1 METKDKNI
9 HKGAG
14 KNIFISKWLMTIRG
28 KNLRNRTIEE
38 RYELFEWAI
47 SRTVSVILWGSC
59 CNIKGRFSIYIYRG
73 ELLLAILTFSI
84 SCEKKILTR
93 SERKNQ
99 EAIYVWKKNDN
110 LYKWSLLNS
119 STYKLFL
126 HLKIEIKKLRRK
138 CKEREM

>member
-28 KNLRNRTIEE
+28 KNLRKRTIEE
-38 RYELFEWAI
+38 RYELYEWAI
-47 SRTVSVILWGSC
+47 SRTVSVLLWGSC
-59 CNIKGRFSIYIYRG
+59 CNFKGRFSIYIYRG
-73 ELLLAILTFSI
+73 ELLFAILTFSI

-99 EAIYVWKKNDN
+99 EAIYVWKKMIIYINEV
-110 LYKWSLLNS
+110 
-119 STYKLFL
+119 F
-126 HLKIEIKKLRRK
+126 
-138 CKEREM
+138 

>member
-1 METKDKNI
+1 MQKKIFLSASDWWLLGEKIWEKEQLKNV
-9 HKGAG
+9 
-14 KNIFISKWLMTIRG
+14 
-28 KNLRNRTIEE
+28 
-38 RYELFEWAI
+38 YELYEWAI
-47 SRTVSVILWGSC
+47 SRTVSVILWESC
-59 CNIKGRFSIYIYRG
+59 CNFKGRFSIYIYRG
-73 ELLLAILTFSI
+73 ELLFAILTFSI